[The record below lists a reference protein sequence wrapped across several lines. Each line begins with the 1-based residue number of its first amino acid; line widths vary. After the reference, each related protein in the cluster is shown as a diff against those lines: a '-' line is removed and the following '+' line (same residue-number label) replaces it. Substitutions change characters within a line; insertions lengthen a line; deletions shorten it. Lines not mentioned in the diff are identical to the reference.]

1 MHKGSISRHDLAPYM
16 SASANA
22 TLIDENTISYKAYYL
37 EFGKT
42 SRPDLDFYINNWI
55 HITRILTKMKNLIK

>member
-1 MHKGSISRHDLAPYM
+1 MHKGSISRHDLAPYV

-22 TLIDENTISYKAYYL
+22 TLIDENTISYKTDYL

-42 SRPDLDFYINNWI
+42 SRPDLDSYINNWI
-55 HITRILTKMKNLIK
+55 EILTKMIK

>member
-22 TLIDENTISYKAYYL
+22 TLIDENTISYKTDYL

-55 HITRILTKMKNLIK
+55 HITRIFNKNEEFD